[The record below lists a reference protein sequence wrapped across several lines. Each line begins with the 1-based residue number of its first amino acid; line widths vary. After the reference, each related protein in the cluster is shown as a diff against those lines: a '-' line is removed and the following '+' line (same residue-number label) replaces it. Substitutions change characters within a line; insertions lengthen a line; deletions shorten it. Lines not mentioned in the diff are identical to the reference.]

1 MVPWRLQKRFFQPG
15 HSTTAPTPCDLQE
28 KKEEKRLNLVAK
40 KERRKPKKGKV
51 NNPPLSVWRDVGQ
64 YEGEEEGEMG
74 VDSTEIE
81 DDDTVVDC
89 NEKIDSEPH
98 IDSEG
103 RCEHVVED
111 GDQLVF
117 QRYCHVYKQGELE
130 DLCSWYVRV
139 SPEAHADEV
148 RVR

>member
-1 MVPWRLQKRFFQPG
+1 MVPWRLQKRFFQAG
-15 HSTTAPTPCDLQE
+15 HSTTAPTPSDLHE
-28 KKEEKRLNLVAK
+28 KKEEKRLSLAAK

-51 NNPPLSVWRDVGQ
+51 NNPPLSVWRDVGE
-64 YEGEEEGEMG
+64 YEGEGELGEHIPEETREGYDEG
-74 VDSTEIE
+74 DDEVD
-81 DDDTVVDC
+81 DV
-89 NEKIDSEPH
+89 NEKTEMEPH

-130 DLCSWYVRV
+130 DLCSW
-139 SPEAHADEV
+139 
-148 RVR
+148 

>member
-1 MVPWRLQKRFFQPG
+1 MQDMMVPWRLQKRFFQPG
-15 HSTTAPTPCDLQE
+15 HSTVAPTPSDLHE

-64 YEGEEEGEMG
+64 HEDEEGGEIG
-74 VDSTEIE
+74 VDNAENE
-81 DDDTVVDC
+81 DDDAVVDC
-89 NEKIDSEPH
+89 NEKIDPELH

-103 RCEHVVED
+103 RCEHVVEE

-130 DLCSWYVRV
+130 DLCSW
-139 SPEAHADEV
+139 
-148 RVR
+148 

>member
-1 MVPWRLQKRFFQPG
+1 MQDMMVPWRLQKRFFQPG
-15 HSTTAPTPCDLQE
+15 HSTAAPTPSDLQE
-28 KKEEKRLNLVAK
+28 KKEEERLKLVAK

-51 NNPPLSVWRDVGQ
+51 NNPPPSVWRDVGQ
-64 YEGEEEGEMG
+64 YEGDEGGDIRE
-74 VDSTEIE
+74 DNPENE
-81 DDDTVVDC
+81 DDDAVVDR
-89 NEKIDSEPH
+89 NEKIDTEAH

-130 DLCSWYVRV
+130 DLCSW
-139 SPEAHADEV
+139 
-148 RVR
+148 